1 MICIYRKTNSTLE
14 RHQWRDTRH
23 HTIQHHMARHN
34 TIWYSKIHYDTE
46 HVRTTCRC
54 LVMAQFGGKNSRPY
68 GQNICD
74 FVSIKGSLSDTP
86 VSMWLTLASHQE
98 FNGNICSEDR
108 TRGRPSSA
116 LQFYLFPG
124 INISLSDSISEINTH
139 WQEVITGLCT
149 FHATAT
155 FFDCLM
161 CWFCFFFVSIRII
174 RLQQITSASCWNYFL
189 AVRRQM
195 EMFGYKL
202 SLFFFLL
209 LHNKSR
215 ADTCLRGSVRI
226 LKVLFWS
233 SSSENSG
240 AET

>member
-1 MICIYRKTNSTLE
+1 
-14 RHQWRDTRH
+14 
-23 HTIQHHMARHN
+23 
-34 TIWYSKIHYDTE
+34 
-46 HVRTTCRC
+46 
-54 LVMAQFGGKNSRPY
+54 MAQLGEKNLRPY
-68 GQNICD
+68 GRNISD
-74 FVSIKGSLSDTP
+74 FVSIKRSLSDTP
-86 VSMWLTLASHQE
+86 VFMWLTLASHQE

-108 TRGRPSSA
+108 TRGRLSSV

-124 INISLSDSISEINTH
+124 INISLSYSISEINTAVVWCSH
-139 WQEVITGLCT
+139 CQEVITDPCW

-161 CWFCFFFVSIRII
+161 CCLGFFFFSKRII

-195 EMFGYKL
+195 EMFGCKL
-202 SLFFFLL
+202 SLFLL
-209 LHNKSR
+209 LHSKSR

-240 AET
+240 ADT

>member
-1 MICIYRKTNSTLE
+1 MRQVDKRN
-14 RHQWRDTRH
+14 
-23 HTIQHHMARHN
+23 
-34 TIWYSKIHYDTE
+34 

-54 LVMAQFGGKNSRPY
+54 LVMAQLVEKKNLRPY
-68 GQNICD
+68 GRNISD

-86 VSMWLTLASHQE
+86 VAMWLILAPHQE

-108 TRGRPSSA
+108 TRGRPSSV

-124 INISLSDSISEINTH
+124 INISLIYSISEINPPVVWCSH
-139 WQEVITGLCT
+139 CQEVITDPCT

-161 CWFCFFFVSIRII
+161 CCCFSFFLFFKRII
-174 RLQQITSASCWNYFL
+174 RLQPITSASCWNYFL

-202 SLFFFLL
+202 SLFSL

-233 SSSENSG
+233 SSSEKLGRGDLIGRSLDF
-240 AET
+240 